1 MHSGRVTDAPVH
13 KNVTI
18 TRNAVPSTA
27 VLFTLSRVCATID
40 RSKNEEKPVGKTQFF
55 DRLMKRS
62 TA

>member
-18 TRNAVPSTA
+18 TRNAVLSTA
-27 VLFTLSRVCATID
+27 ALFTLSCVCATIN